1 MVIDAMREFSGSPDA
16 TASKQR
22 NELILKPIEH
32 ANRNPIQEFTVYVSR
47 PAKLD
52 INFINDRHYSHFHD
66 ISITLR
72 LIITFIASR
81 EASFALFDI
90 ARLNQRILVSA
101 AIRVRAMSLKQL
113 TASSKNNYQ
122 ETVAEII
129 DSARS
134 MLPRRETRQV

>member
-32 ANRNPIQEFTVYVSR
+32 ANRNPIQEFIVYVSR

-81 EASFALFDI
+81 KASLALFDI

-101 AIRVRAMSLKQL
+101 AIRKSRDVKQL

-129 DSARS
+129 ASAR
-134 MLPRRETRQV
+134 